1 MPHPEIEQN
10 VQELIIPVEDLPE
23 QESRNFE
30 GKLGLSQCPVSY
42 THLTLPTM
50 YTV

>member
-1 MPHPEIEQN
+1 MGNLVIGVDSSTQSTKAIAWDKDGSN
-10 VQELIIPVEDLPE
+10 IA
-23 QESRNFE
+23 E
-30 GKLGLSQCPVSY
+30 GRCDIPVSY